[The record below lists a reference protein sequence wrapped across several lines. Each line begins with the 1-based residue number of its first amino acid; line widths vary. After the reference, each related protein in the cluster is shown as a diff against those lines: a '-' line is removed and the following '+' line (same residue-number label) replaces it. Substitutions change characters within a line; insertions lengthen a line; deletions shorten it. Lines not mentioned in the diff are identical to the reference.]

1 MALTYQQL
9 LTAVP
14 LVLRAGNVPNIVGDA
29 GIGKS
34 ALVEEVAANM
44 NAKLFT
50 TVVSLSEKGDLA
62 IPVPPLTS
70 DSFVETAN
78 YGRLANVQF
87 GYSET
92 LISIIQY
99 AEAHPATPIIWFL
112 DEFNRGTQAVQSE
125 LMNLVLQRKINA
137 LRLPATVKIILA
149 ENPDSTMAG
158 FTDREYGVASGDA
171 AIKDRTVRLV
181 MTTSSTEWLRWAGKV
196 GLNQL
201 VIDYLTQYPQQ
212 LMVVDPDNEDLQ
224 PTPRAWER
232 VANNLD
238 QLQQLDYGMQR
249 QLAADLF
256 SGDLGNEV
264 GVAFAQYV
272 LAHGH
277 ELTVATLKVADGEAQ
292 FQQCDD
298 ATKVELLR
306 SWLGPALADE
316 DEAGKFSKYLQ
327 MVSADGQYA
336 IAYSAGER
344 LADLLQPL
352 YEQAIKEPRGAVATL
367 YQQLA
372 TIATRGD
379 NRSWA
384 WLASFT
390 AYKSSWAK
398 GKQCFLSRY

>member
-34 ALVEEVAANM
+34 ALVNEVAQKMGAQ
-44 NAKLFT
+44 LFT

-62 IPVPPLTS
+62 IPVPPLTAE
-70 DSFVETAN
+70 SFVETTN

-92 LISIIQY
+92 LISIIKY
-99 AEAHPATPIIWFL
+99 AEANPAQPIIWFL

-125 LMNLVLQRKINA
+125 LMNLVLQRQINA
-137 LRLPATVKIILA
+137 LHLPATVMIILA
-149 ENPDSTMAG
+149 ENPDNTMQG
-158 FTDREYGVASGDA
+158 FEDREYGVATGDA

-181 MTTSSTEWLRWAGKV
+181 MTTSPQEWLSWAKQRQ
-196 GLNQL
+196 LNNL

-212 LMVVDPDNEDLQ
+212 LMVNDPENEDLQ

-232 VANNLD
+232 VARNLD
-238 QLQQLDYGMQR
+238 QLQRLDYGMQS
-249 QLAADLF
+249 QLAFDLF

-264 GVAFAQYV
+264 GVAFAQFV

-277 ELTVATLKVADGEAQ
+277 ELTVTALKEENGVEQ
-292 FQQCDD
+292 FAQCDD
-298 ATKVELLR
+298 AMKVDLLR
-306 SWLGPALADE
+306 SWLGPDLASE
-316 DEAGKFSKYLQ
+316 DEASQFARYLK

-336 IAYSAGER
+336 VAQSAGEQMATVLR
-344 LADLLQPL
+344 PM
-352 YEQAIKEPRGAVATL
+352 YEEAIKQPHGAVANL
-367 YQQLA
+367 YQQFAEVA
-372 TIATRGD
+372 TKGD
-379 NRSWA
+379 NR
-384 WLASFT
+384 
-390 AYKSSWAK
+390 
-398 GKQCFLSRY
+398 